1 VVEEPVVNVPP
12 VDETEER
19 RTIRSRVEARLR
31 PLTFPNFLTL
41 LRMGITPFIV
51 LAIFDHDFRLA
62 LTILVIAGITDVLDG
77 WIARRFDVRSMVG
90 AYLDPIADKL
100 LITVTYVT
108 LTFDTGQ
115 AVVVP
120 LWLTILALFRD
131 FLISFMAVFLYV
143 VQHIRQFPPSRL
155 GKATMTAHVVTVGVV
170 LVANAFGLPGWV
182 PTACFYTSFV
192 LVILS
197 GFGYIYRTS
206 RMIEAARQNQA
217 ASGPP
222 PGAPDP
228 VAGPAVRD
236 GD

>member
-1 VVEEPVVNVPP
+1 MAEEPIVNH
-12 VDETEER
+12 DRTGGDDDR
-19 RTIRSRVEARLR
+19 RTIRSRVEERLR

-62 LTILVIAGITDVLDG
+62 LLILAVAGVTDVLDG

-100 LITVTYVT
+100 LVTVTYVT
-108 LTFDTGQ
+108 LTIDTGQ

-143 VQHIRQFPPSRL
+143 VQHIRQFPPTKL
-155 GKATMTAHVVTVGVV
+155 GKATMLAHVATVGVV
-170 LVANAFGLPGWV
+170 LVANAYWLPSWIPKV
-182 PTACFYTSFV
+182 CFYASFV

-206 RMIEAARQNQA
+206 RLIEAMHRNDA
-217 ASGPP
+217 
-222 PGAPDP
+222 GAGS
-228 VAGPAVRD
+228 A
-236 GD
+236 

>member
-1 VVEEPVVNVPP
+1 MNDSL
-12 VDETEER
+12 VDEVDDR
-19 RTIRSRVEARLR
+19 RTIRARVEARLR

-41 LRMGITPFIV
+41 LRMAITPFIV
-51 LAIFDHDFRLA
+51 LAIFDHDFKLA
-62 LTILVIAGITDVLDG
+62 LTILIIAGITDILDG

-170 LVANAFGLPGWV
+170 LVANAFWLPSWV
-182 PTACFYTSFV
+182 PTVCFYASFV

-206 RMIEAARQNQA
+206 RMIEAIHHGGPGSELPSA
-217 ASGPP
+217 APGP
-222 PGAPDP
+222 
-228 VAGPAVRD
+228 VEGPAARR

>member
-1 VVEEPVVNVPP
+1 
-12 VDETEER
+12 
-19 RTIRSRVEARLR
+19 
-31 PLTFPNFLTL
+31 
-41 LRMGITPFIV
+41 MGITPFIV

-62 LTILVIAGITDVLDG
+62 LLILAVAGVTDVLDG

-100 LITVTYVT
+100 LVMVTYVT
-108 LTFDTGQ
+108 LTIDTGQ

-143 VQHIRQFPPSRL
+143 VQHMRHFPPTKL
-155 GKATMTAHVVTVGVV
+155 GKATTVAHVVTVGVV
-170 LVANAFGLPGWV
+170 LVANAYWLPGWI
-182 PTACFYTSFV
+182 PTVCFYASFV

-206 RMIEAARQNQA
+206 RLIEAMRGESSVE
-217 ASGPP
+217 SGP
-222 PGAPDP
+222 ASP
-228 VAGPAVRD
+228 VDDGSRVGAGPDA
-236 GD
+236 

>member
-1 VVEEPVVNVPP
+1 MVEEPRLTADP
-12 VDETEER
+12 VDETDGR

-41 LRMGITPFIV
+41 LRMAITPFIV
-51 LAIFDHDFRLA
+51 LAIFDHDFKLA
-62 LTILVIAGITDVLDG
+62 LLILVIAGVTDVLDG
-77 WIARRFDVRSMVG
+77 WIARRFDVRSVVG

-182 PTACFYTSFV
+182 PTACFYASFV

-206 RMIEAARQNQA
+206 RMIEALHQGQP
-217 ASGPP
+217 GPEP
-222 PGAPDP
+222 QPGARGPVEGPVDP
-228 VAGPAVRD
+228 QD
-236 GD
+236 D

>member
-1 VVEEPVVNVPP
+1 MSGSA
-12 VDETEER
+12 VDDSAER

-62 LTILVIAGITDVLDG
+62 LTILVIAGVTDVLDG
-77 WIARRFDVRSMVG
+77 WIARRFDVRSVVG

-170 LVANAFGLPGWV
+170 LVANAFWLPAWIPPV
-182 PTACFYTSFV
+182 CFYTSFA

-206 RMIEAARQNQA
+206 RMIEAMHRDVAQSPA
-217 ASGPP
+217 DASA
-222 PGAPDP
+222 PGDEAEADRP
-228 VAGPAVRD
+228 AGE
-236 GD
+236 

>member
-1 VVEEPVVNVPP
+1 MT
-12 VDETEER
+12 DERRSGGDDR

-41 LRMGITPFIV
+41 LRMGIAPFIV

-62 LTILVIAGITDVLDG
+62 LLILAVAGLTDVLDG
-77 WIARRFDVRSMVG
+77 WIARRFDVRSVVG

-108 LTFDTGQ
+108 LTIDTGQ

-143 VQHIRQFPPSRL
+143 VQHIRQFPPTRL
-155 GKATMTAHVVTVGVV
+155 GKATMVAHVVTVGVV
-170 LVANAFGLPGWV
+170 LVANAYWLPAWI
-182 PTACFYTSFV
+182 PTTCFYASFV

-206 RMIEAARQNQA
+206 RLIDAMHGERDHD
-217 ASGPP
+217 SGPASE
-222 PGAPDP
+222 PGDR
-228 VAGPAVRD
+228 AGAGNASD
-236 GD
+236 A